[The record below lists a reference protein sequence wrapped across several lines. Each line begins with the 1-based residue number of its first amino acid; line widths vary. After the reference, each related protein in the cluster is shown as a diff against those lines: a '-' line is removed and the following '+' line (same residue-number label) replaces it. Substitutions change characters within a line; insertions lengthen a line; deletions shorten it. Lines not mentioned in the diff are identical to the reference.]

1 MRKFSIFT
9 LTIIMTVACLATVI
23 FAYEM
28 NFDMYSADDSFADDG
43 DWVTSVGKSG
53 GAYATIKNVDG
64 TNNCVEFF
72 HNNSSYYGEEI
83 SEPYT
88 FSLDIKDTAGKGWAG
103 CFIRTSVE
111 SNTKVLRL
119 NESDRKLPWTENDH
133 SAMAAGEAVVNSKVS
148 ASLVGAAGIGLRTVP
163 GKNYVTLFVK
173 TYDLSCRRSINNIVY
188 NIPVEKDLKAEFIS
202 VTFEDDNAG
211 LVKVKF
217 DSTLVAQVEYS
228 NLGSY
233 EDELYLEGEYYKTA
247 VIKDAGGNV
256 IAQSDSSI
264 IYKDSV
270 LVLFTRGA
278 TMQFDNISIGAYEIP
293 SAPTEKPADPTEK
306 PADPTEKPAD
316 PTEKPADPTEKPADP
331 TEKPADPDHSETGDF
346 GIVALVFVAIS
357 AVAII
362 SCVLV
367 KKKARV

>member
-28 NFDMYSADDSFADDG
+28 NFDMYSVDDSFAEDG

-53 GAYATIKNVDG
+53 GAYVTIKNVDG

-88 FSLDIKDTAGKGWAG
+88 FSLDIKDTTGKGWEG

-111 SNTKVLRL
+111 SSTLKLNL
-119 NESDRKLPWTENDH
+119 NEKEMKLPWTENDH

-163 GKNYVTLFVK
+163 GKNHVTLFVK

-278 TMQFDNISIGAYEIP
+278 TMQVDNISIGAYEIP

-306 PADPTEKPAD
+306 PADPTD
-316 PTEKPADPTEKPADP
+316 KPADP
-331 TEKPADPDHSETGDF
+331 TEKPADPDHNETGDF